1 MSADPRRTLLID
13 AVIVAI
19 LVVLAFVLAPGV
31 AIVGIAAVLVLIL
44 GAISFIF
51 SEVRARRR
59 RRRLIA
65 HRQARAAG
73 QAAYG
78 PARSAAGRPPPDR
91 AEVRSSEGPAVRR
104 VPSSRRTQARR
115 RPPR

>member
-1 MSADPRRTLLID
+1 MTSDLRRTLLID
-13 AVIVAI
+13 AAIVAI

-31 AIVGIAAVLVLIL
+31 ALVGIAAVVVLIL
-44 GAISFIF
+44 GVISFIF

-59 RRRLIA
+59 RRRRTA
-65 HRQARAAG
+65 RRQALAG
-73 QAAYG
+73 GPAGYGEARSVVSRPG
-78 PARSAAGRPPPDR
+78 PARTGAQ
-91 AEVRSSEGPAVRR
+91 EGPTVRR